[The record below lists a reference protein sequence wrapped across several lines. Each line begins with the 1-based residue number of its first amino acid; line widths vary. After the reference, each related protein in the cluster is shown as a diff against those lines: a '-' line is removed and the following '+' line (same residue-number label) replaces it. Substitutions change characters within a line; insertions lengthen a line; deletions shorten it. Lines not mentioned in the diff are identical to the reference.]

1 MDAAHDELAA
11 GQVVTDTFTVDAEG
25 AWSYTMDAA
34 HDELAAGQVVT
45 DTFTVVSADV
55 TSLSLHDA
63 LPISGTND
71 AAVISTDSQAIT
83 ESDVA
88 QTVSGALSVLD
99 VDSDRKSAA
108 QGKRVGGYG
117 TFTIDAAGAW
127 SYTMDAAHD
136 ELAAGQ
142 VVTDTFTVVSA
153 DGTSKPAAVTVTIT
167 GTNDAA
173 VISTDSQAIT
183 ESDVAQ
189 TVSGALSV
197 LDVDSA
203 QTDPKHTRLNS
214 THRTITYDA
223 AGA

>member
-99 VDSDRKSAA
+99 VDS
-108 QGKRVGGYG
+108 
-117 TFTIDAAGAW
+117 
-127 SYTMDAAHD
+127 
-136 ELAAGQ
+136 
-142 VVTDTFTVVSA
+142 
-153 DGTSKPAAVTVTIT
+153 
-167 GTNDAA
+167 
-173 VISTDSQAIT
+173 
-183 ESDVAQ
+183 
-189 TVSGALSV
+189 
-197 LDVDSA
+197 A